1 MAQNLLDRLDESIGM
16 EEYDLAS
23 DISDAAMQRGI
34 SPVEMRGQLIQTMLQ
49 EDGKTISD
57 RDRDLYAMG
66 EISLA
71 EAVKRSTVDRTL
83 KADAIA
89 LEKRM
94 SKGLRSLPGRF
105 INKLDD
111 WSEYVSGDPRYHDA
125 EAGMGRT
132 LSDMDQALA
141 PMAPM
146 ERMPMMPMMPED
158 IPIGK
163 GVERMPMA
171 PMMPM
176 EPMDQIQALAGES
189 GRTISSRD
197 FHKQIMDNLQGILN
211 EAVPGKNISD
221 RDRQFLQTLMGDI
234 ENKSRS
240 TLPLGSY
247 FTDQDRQ
254 RVEEIKGRIMSDQDL
269 SGRTLSNQDLAIG
282 RTMSDQDQQN
292 EFLPRRVAGFRN
304 HLQDVLDRSGAT
316 ISDADREFLRNL
328 IGSPVDPNTLSDRD
342 QRILSD
348 IKLGRT
354 HSDEDLVG
362 MNARRDL
369 SDSDAAILEML
380 K

>member
-1 MAQNLLDRLDESIGM
+1 MAQGLLDRLDESIGM
-16 EEYDLAS
+16 EEYDLGR

-49 EDGKTISD
+49 DDGKTISD
-57 RDRDLYAMG
+57 KDRDLYGMG

-83 KADAIA
+83 GTDVKALSERVQKGIA
-89 LEKRM
+89 
-94 SKGLRSLPGRF
+94 GLRPKMEDF
-105 INKLDD
+105 
-111 WSEYVSGDPRYHDA
+111 SEYMFGVPSYIDA

-132 LSDMDQALA
+132 LSDLDQVQALA
-141 PMAPM
+141 A
-146 ERMPMMPMMPED
+146 D
-158 IPIGK
+158 
-163 GVERMPMA
+163 
-171 PMMPM
+171 
-176 EPMDQIQALAGES
+176 S

-254 RVEEIKGRIMSDQDL
+254 RIEEIKGRI
-269 SGRTLSNQDLAIG
+269 LSNQDLAIG
-282 RTMSDQDQQN
+282 RTMSDQDFATQKRSQDFQQYLQGILN
-292 EFLPRRVAGFRN
+292 E
-304 HLQDVLDRSGAT
+304 SGAN
-316 ISDADREFLRNL
+316 ISDRDRQIIQDFM
-328 IGSPVDPNTLSDRD
+328 GSNVDPNTLSDRD
-342 QRILSD
+342 RQIIEELFKRKRSQ
-348 IKLGRT
+348 GRT
-354 HSDEDLVG
+354 PSES
-362 MNARRDL
+362 N
-369 SDSDAAILEML
+369 SDAAILEML

>member
-1 MAQNLLDRLDESIGM
+1 M
-16 EEYDLAS
+16 EEYDLGR

-57 RDRDLYAMG
+57 KDRDLYAMG

-71 EAVKRSTVDRTL
+71 EAVKRSKVDRTL
-83 KADAIA
+83 KADVKALSERVQKGIA
-89 LEKRM
+89 
-94 SKGLRSLPGRF
+94 GLRPKF
-105 INKLDD
+105 EDFE
-111 WSEYVSGDPRYHDA
+111 EYLSGVPSFRGA

-132 LSDMDQALA
+132 LSDLDQVQALA
-141 PMAPM
+141 A
-146 ERMPMMPMMPED
+146 
-158 IPIGK
+158 
-163 GVERMPMA
+163 
-171 PMMPM
+171 
-176 EPMDQIQALAGES
+176 ES
-189 GRTISSRD
+189 GRT
-197 FHKQIMDNLQGILN
+197 
-211 EAVPGKNISD
+211 VSD
-221 RDRQFLQTLMGDI
+221 RDVLNMLQEGRTL
-234 ENKSRS
+234 
-240 TLPLGSY
+240 
-247 FTDQDRQ
+247 
-254 RVEEIKGRIMSDQDL
+254 SDQDL

-328 IGSPVDPNTLSDRD
+328 IASPVDPNTLSDRD

-354 HSDEDLVG
+354 HSDQDLG
-362 MNARRDL
+362 GGGRTP

>member
-16 EEYDLAS
+16 EEHNLGR

-49 EDGKTISD
+49 DDGKTISD
-57 RDRDLYAMG
+57 KDRDLYAMG

-71 EAVKRSTVDRTL
+71 EAVERSKVDRTL
-83 KADAIA
+83 KTDVKALSEKVQEGIA
-89 LEKRM
+89 
-94 SKGLRSLPGRF
+94 GLRPKMEDFL
-105 INKLDD
+105 
-111 WSEYVSGDPRYHDA
+111 EYMYGVPSYRDA

-132 LSDMDQALA
+132 LSDMDQ
-141 PMAPM
+141 
-146 ERMPMMPMMPED
+146 
-158 IPIGK
+158 
-163 GVERMPMA
+163 V
-171 PMMPM
+171 
-176 EPMDQIQALAGES
+176 QALAADS
-189 GRTISSRD
+189 LPT
-197 FHKQIMDNLQGILN
+197 
-211 EAVPGKNISD
+211 SD
-221 RDRQFLQTLMGDI
+221 RDVLNMLQ
-234 ENKSRS
+234 E
-240 TLPLGSY
+240 
-247 FTDQDRQ
+247 
-254 RVEEIKGRIMSDQDL
+254 
-269 SGRTLSNQDLAIG
+269 G

-316 ISDADREFLRNL
+316 ISDADRQFLRNL